1 MAALR
6 RELDESRRRLSFG
19 SFVAFLI
26 GSVTLYAFL
35 LRIILGS
42 MFGKIDSTFITVGI
56 LVACLVIY
64 VPMIRMS
71 GFPASTYGLTLRD
84 WRPALTESLVWTAV
98 FLAAITL
105 LKLIALQL
113 VPGWQGQPLFSM
125 YGFTRYATIGEA
137 LGLMAMYVIF
147 SPIQEFIARGA
158 MQSSFH
164 EFLSGP
170 RSALWAVL
178 LSTLMFTQIHLHLTP
193 GYAIAVF
200 FPSLFWGALY
210 ARHRT
215 LVGVS
220 VSHILIGIYVAF
232 FLGLPLMVH

>member
-1 MAALR
+1 
-6 RELDESRRRLSFG
+6 
-19 SFVAFLI
+19 
-26 GSVTLYAFL
+26 
-35 LRIILGS
+35 
-42 MFGKIDSTFITVGI
+42 
-56 LVACLVIY
+56 
-64 VPMIRMS
+64 
-71 GFPASTYGLTLRD
+71 
-84 WRPALTESLVWTAV
+84 
-98 FLAAITL
+98 
-105 LKLIALQL
+105 
-113 VPGWQGQPLFSM
+113 
-125 YGFTRYATIGEA
+125 
-137 LGLMAMYVIF
+137 
-147 SPIQEFIARGA
+147 

-170 RSALWAVL
+170 RSGFWAVL

-220 VSHILIGIYVAF
+220 VSHILIGVYVAF